1 MSELSIL
8 ELETEHA
15 EVLPEREALSI
26 VHGGYVGGH
35 NHVSVHQTAI
45 GIFADGE
52 QYNAG
57 PTGPELSS
65 RLARTQCPGPGQ
77 LCTADPSVWIAGQ
90 NTMPAPHLLAGLC
103 AV

>member
-15 EVLPEREALSI
+15 EVLPEREALS

-45 GIFADGE
+45 AFA
-52 QYNAG
+52 AG
-57 PTGPELSS
+57 DTTNTAAAAAPTATSS
-65 RLARTQCPGPGQ
+65 NFAIIEVG
-77 LCTADPSVWIAGQ
+77 
-90 NTMPAPHLLAGLC
+90 
-103 AV
+103 

>member
-15 EVLPEREALSI
+15 EVLPEREALS

-45 GIFADGE
+45 AFA
-52 QYNAG
+52 AG
-57 PTGPELSS
+57 DTTNTNEAAAPT
-65 RLARTQCPGPGQ
+65 A
-77 LCTADPSVWIAGQ
+77 TATNIAVVGV
-90 NTMPAPHLLAGLC
+90 G
-103 AV
+103 